1 MMVIVYGDWSIEGKK
16 PSGIVSVHVSLPTVT
31 LQCVALPSSNGTP
44 LDEIKEFMAM
54 ARYQVTDDYL
64 LNMGTYVQGD
74 RRRDLL
80 RISDGVNH
88 YLGLIEAPDYTL
100 DKFSEEII
108 EYTLKIHLELPSDIS
123 KVYSASPFSPSS
135 FSSFYFRVGGSQ

>member
-1 MMVIVYGDWSIEGKK
+1 MVIVYGDWSIEGKK

-80 RISDGVNH
+80 TISDGVNN

-123 KVYSASPFSPSS
+123 KVYSASPFSSSS
-135 FSSFYFRVGGSQ
+135 FNSFYFRVGGSQ

>member
-1 MMVIVYGDWSIEGKK
+1 MVIVYGDWSIEGKK

-80 RISDGVNH
+80 RISDGVNN

>member
-1 MMVIVYGDWSIEGKK
+1 MIVYGDWSIEGKK
-16 PSGIVSVHVSLPTVT
+16 PSGIISVQVDLPTVT
-31 LQCVALPSSNGTP
+31 LQCVALPSSGRTTP

-74 RRRDLL
+74 RRRGLL
-80 RISDGVNH
+80 RISDGVNN
-88 YLGLIEAPDYTL
+88 YLGLIEPPDYTL
-100 DKFSEEII
+100 DRFSDEII
-108 EYTLKIHLELPSDIS
+108 EYTLRIHLELPSDIS